1 MTSPKTESNTSLCNF
16 VWNELDVVGFP
27 MTSVALEFDVWPTT
41 FPQCEAYLMGQS
53 TKRSHCRLSVETWIT
68 YSSSLLGQSS
78 QFRKVSN
85 RQTAHLS
92 SGQKSRLITKRC
104 VALVKTKRDY
114 EQASSHT
121 FRRHVTFF
129 VRGFACGAH
138 LNECRCLGWGPDIA
152 LL

>member
-16 VWNELDVVGFP
+16 VWNELDVVGSP

-92 SGQKSRLITKRC
+92 SGQKSRLITNSQGRD
-104 VALVKTKRDY
+104 ALHWSRQNEITSRQVPIPFEDMSRFLY
-114 EQASSHT
+114 E
-121 FRRHVTFF
+121 
-129 VRGFACGAH
+129 
-138 LNECRCLGWGPDIA
+138 A
-152 LL
+152 LRVEHI